1 MINICIIK
9 PNNYIHSLAYL
20 EIAELLHYSV
30 LELNQN
36 SKISYNFID
45 INPKVKNII
54 FGAHLL
60 NDDMI
65 NSIPSNTIIFNTE
78 QIESINEIW
87 KRRILLLASKGI
99 IFWDYSNH
107 NLDLLL
113 TKLNVKGRLFEIG
126 FQSNL
131 QRIKINDNKEVD
143 VLFYGSLNNRREKI
157 INSLLKN
164 NVKVKCLF
172 GVYGKDRDDWIG
184 KSKIVLNLHY
194 YESKIFE
201 IVRIFYLLTN
211 AIPIV
216 SEVDE
221 NTKLNNNYLKGIKGS
236 NYEDVEKNI
245 LSLLENEKERKLIGL
260 NGFNIIKNY
269 PQTNFTKSILNSEN
283 S

>member
-9 PNNYIHSLAYL
+9 PNNYVHSLAYL

-30 LELNQN
+30 LELNKN

-126 FQSNL
+126 FQKNL
-131 QRIKINDNKEVD
+131 QRIKMNDNKEVD

-157 INSLLKN
+157 INNLLKK

-172 GVYGKDRDDWIG
+172 GVYGKNRDDWIG

-260 NGFNIIKNY
+260 NGFNIIKKY
-269 PQTNFTKSILNSEN
+269 PQINFTKSILNSEN

>member
-30 LELNQN
+30 LELNKN

-65 NSIPSNTIIFNTE
+65 NSIPNDTIIFNTE

-87 KRRILLLASKGI
+87 KKRILLLASKGI
-99 IFWDYSNH
+99 VFWDYSEH
-107 NLDLLL
+107 NLNHLL
-113 TKLNVKGRLFEIG
+113 KELNVKGKLFEIG
-126 FQSNL
+126 FQKDL
-131 QRIKINDNKEVD
+131 QRIKKNNDKEVD
-143 VLFYGSLNNRREKI
+143 VLFYGSMNNRREKI
-157 INSLLKN
+157 INSLLKKN
-164 NVKVKCLF
+164 IKVKCLF

-184 KSKIVLNLHY
+184 KSKLVLNLHFY
-194 YESKIFE
+194 DSKIFE
-201 IVRIFYLLTN
+201 IVRVFYLLIN
-211 AIPIV
+211 AIPVV
-216 SEVDE
+216 SEIDDD
-221 NTKLNNNYLKGIKGS
+221 TKYNNNYLKGIKHTK
-236 NYEDVEKNI
+236 YESLERNI
-245 LSLLENEKERKLIGL
+245 LNLLEDEKERKLIGL
-260 NGFNIIKNY
+260 NGFNIIKKY
-269 PQTNFTKSILNSEN
+269 PQINFTKSILNSEN

>member
-30 LELNQN
+30 LELNKN

-65 NSIPSNTIIFNTE
+65 NSIPGNTIIFNTE
-78 QIESINEIW
+78 QIESINDIW

-126 FQSNL
+126 FQKNL
-131 QRIKINDNKEVD
+131 QRIKMNDNKEVD

-260 NGFNIIKNY
+260 NGFNIIKKY
-269 PQTNFTKSILNSEN
+269 PQINFTKSILNSEI

>member
-45 INPKVKNII
+45 INPKVKNVI

-126 FQSNL
+126 FQKNL
-131 QRIKINDNKEVD
+131 QRIKMNDNKEVD

-260 NGFNIIKNY
+260 NGFNIIKKY
-269 PQTNFTKSILNSEN
+269 PQINFTKSILNSEN

>member
-30 LELNQN
+30 LELNKS

-157 INSLLKN
+157 INNLLKK

-260 NGFNIIKNY
+260 NGFNIIKKY
-269 PQTNFTKSILNSEN
+269 PQINFTKSILNSEI

>member
-9 PNNYIHSLAYL
+9 PNNYVHSLAYL

-30 LELNQN
+30 LELNKN

-126 FQSNL
+126 FQKNL
-131 QRIKINDNKEVD
+131 QRIKMNDNKEVD

-260 NGFNIIKNY
+260 NGFNIIKKY
-269 PQTNFTKSILNSEN
+269 PQINFTKSILNSEI

>member
-99 IFWDYSNH
+99 VFWDYSNH
-107 NLDLLL
+107 NLDLLH

-194 YESKIFE
+194 YDSKIFE
-201 IVRIFYLLTN
+201 IVRIFYLLIN

-221 NTKLNNNYLKGIKGS
+221 NTKLNNNYLKGIKS
-236 NYEDVEKNI
+236 SSYEDIEKNI
-245 LSLLENEKERKLIGL
+245 LNLLDNEKERKLIGL